1 MRTPDLLN
9 NAFASLSHNKVRT
22 FLTILGIVIGIS
34 SVITLLNVG
43 QGAQATIETSF
54 GVFGPNQIQ
63 ITPGKTTAGGGQGL
77 QSDPNVKFTLKDVQ
91 GMIKH
96 DKLYITGVS
105 ATTAGQYKVQHDQST
120 FTTSIQG
127 IYGDYWSVQAIT
139 VESGRAIDDKDTASL
154 AKVAVIGPDVIT
166 QIFADQTI
174 NPIGEKLKINGQN
187 FTIIGVAKSRGSVG
201 PVNYDDYVYIPL
213 TTMQQYLTGT
223 DRIRSISVQGKDAA
237 TIKFAQDE
245 AETILREVRGIKQ
258 GQPSDF
264 TITNS
269 ADALNFINQ
278 ITSIFTV
285 FLAAIAAISLVVA
298 GIGIMNIM
306 FVTVTERT
314 KEIGL
319 RKSLGATRSDIL
331 LQFLAEAV
339 AVTLLGGI
347 LGTVI
352 GIGLS
357 YIIATVAG
365 IVFEVYM
372 TSVFLAVGVSI
383 AIGLIFGIYPAD
395 KASRLNPIDALRYE

>member
-1 MRTPDLLN
+1 MRTSDLLN
-9 NAFASLSHNKVRT
+9 NAFASLNHNRTRT

-54 GVFGPNQIQ
+54 SVFGPNQIQ
-63 ITPGKTTAGGGQGL
+63 ITPGKMTAGGGQGL
-77 QSDPNVKFTLKDVQ
+77 QSDPNVKFTLNDVQ
-91 GMIKH
+91 GIIRH

-105 ATTAGQYKVQHDQST
+105 ATNLGSFKVQHDQSN

-139 VESGRAIDDKDTASL
+139 VERGREIDMKDNDTL
-154 AKVAVIGPDVIT
+154 AKVAIIGPDVVKR
-166 QIFADQTI
+166 IFSDQTI

-187 FTIIGVAKSRGSVG
+187 FIIVGVTKARGSIG
-201 PVNYDDYVYIPL
+201 PINYDEYVYIPL
-213 TTMQQYLTGT
+213 TTMQQYLTGNNK
-223 DRIRSISVQGKDAA
+223 IRSISVQGKDAA
-237 TIKFAQDE
+237 TIKYAQDE
-245 AETILREVRGIKQ
+245 AETILREVRGIKS
-258 GQPSDF
+258 GDPSDF

-269 ADALNFINQ
+269 VDALNFINQ

-285 FLAAIAAISLVVA
+285 FLAAIAAISLIVA

-339 AVTLLGGI
+339 AVTLFGGI
-347 LGTVI
+347 LGTLI

-357 YIIATVAG
+357 YIIATVAS
-365 IVFEVYM
+365 IAFEVYVS
-372 TSVFLAVGVSI
+372 SVLLAVGVSI
-383 AIGLIFGIYPAD
+383 GIGLVFGIYPAD
-395 KASRLNPIDALRYE
+395 KASKLNPIDALRYE